1 MPAGPKEASRRRLLE
16 LDRGPGRLELGLGLF
31 GVLLG
36 DLLQHRLGGA
46 VDQVLGLLQ
55 SEVGEGPHLLDHLDL
70 LVPGGDEDD
79 VELVLLLLCRRG
91 LGGASRDGG
100 GDGDRCRGG
109 HAEAL
114 LELLQQLRELQD
126 GHVGDGVEDLFFG
139 GHGDRAPSQSVS
151 VASAAG
157 AAVSV
162 SVSIDAPAVTSV
174 IAAPSGSVTAAA
186 SGSVSAATSAPVSGS
201 AAAASAAVSGSA
213 AGAAAGSASAAAAF
227 SGAPPRSSMSAF
239 SP

>member
-55 SEVGEGPHLLDHLDL
+55 TEVGEGPHLLDHLDL

-126 GHVGDGVEDLFFG
+126 GHVGDGVEDLFLG

-162 SVSIDAPAVTSV
+162 SVSVAAPAVT
-174 IAAPSGSVTAAA
+174 SVTAAA
-186 SGSVSAATSAPVSGS
+186 SGSVTAAASAPVSGS
-201 AAAASAAVSGSA
+201 AAAASRAVSGSA
-213 AGAAAGSASAAAAF
+213 AGPDAGSATAAAAGSASAAAAF